1 MKDLLECRKEIDEID
16 KELMKLFEK
25 RMHVVS
31 DVVAYKLKH
40 NMEIFQKDREKEVIE
55 KNISRLEDEALKEY
69 AKTFLVSMMN
79 VSKSYQQSILD
90 DYQEKKL

>member
-31 DVVAYKLKH
+31 DVIAYKLKH
-40 NMEIFQKDREKEVIE
+40 NMEIFQSDREKEVIE

-69 AKTFLVSMMN
+69 AKAFLVSMMN
-79 VSKSYQQSILD
+79 VSKSYQQAILD
-90 DYQEKKL
+90 EYQEKKL